1 MSEARSDGR
10 LPLTIVGGF
19 LGAGKSTW
27 LRHQLYTGRFGRV
40 HVLVNEAA
48 ELPVD
53 DLLLGRADRLEVLAG
68 GCACCTGREALVAAL
83 RRICNDASGADA
95 GEIEALVLETS
106 GLADPAAIAR
116 ALQED
121 PVLVR
126 RVVLAST
133 IVLVDAKGALD
144 QLAGEPLA
152 RQQIEAADELVIT
165 KAGEEDRLHRSRLV
179 ATLRRIAP
187 GAAISFAEFGVEAD
201 QEIDLRA
208 SPYDLPE
215 PAEAAF
221 PIQAHRLDA
230 RSAGGWWAL
239 SAWLSA
245 LLFARGDSIV
255 RVKGVISTPSGRLL
269 LQSVRHHVQPPEI
282 LPSDSVSEQ
291 GDDFVVLIGRGI
303 DESRVQRSWDGYV
316 RALVDGSTGRET

>member
-1 MSEARSDGR
+1 MSDGRSDGR

-19 LGAGKSTW
+19 LGAGKSSW
-27 LRHQLYTGRFGRV
+27 LRHQLFLRRFGRV

-83 RRICNDASGADA
+83 RRICDRASGAGA

-116 ALQED
+116 ALQDD

-126 RVVLAST
+126 RIVLERT
-133 IVLVDAKGALD
+133 IVLVDAKGAVD

-152 RQQIEAADELVIT
+152 TRQIEAADDIVIT
-165 KAGEEDRLHRSRLV
+165 KAAEEDGVHLSRLV
-179 ATLRRIAP
+179 ATLRSLAP
-187 GAAISFAEFGVEAD
+187 AAAIAFAEFGVEASH
-201 QEIDLRA
+201 QIDPA
-208 SPYDLPE
+208 AAPYDLPK
-215 PAEAAF
+215 PAEAGG
-221 PIQAHRLDA
+221 PIHAYRLDA
-230 RSAGGWWAL
+230 HSAGGWWAL

-255 RVKGVISTPSGRLL
+255 RVKGVISTPVGRLL

-282 LPSDSVSEQ
+282 LPDQQATAE
-291 GDDFVVLIGRGI
+291 DKDFVVLIGRDI
-303 DESRVQRSWDGYV
+303 DEDRIQRSWDTFV
-316 RALVDGSTGRET
+316 RAVPN